1 METFQKVGSRQ
12 AIATEAGSLRW
23 LEAVDGA
30 AVARLRSVSTTWL
43 TTALM
48 APGTPSREDA
58 ARFGRGLALTH
69 AAGAAWW
76 GQPPPGVAAKDLTL
90 AELPAPGADEP
101 LWGSFGEFFA
111 EARTRPYVELA
122 DFLPGD
128 HRSLLHRACD
138 IIGSGRFDAP
148 QPARCPE
155 VARIHGDLW
164 GGNVVWA
171 SHGNHTVGTMID
183 ACAHGGHAETDLA
196 DLALFGSPH
205 LDATI
210 EGYNDVSPLADG
222 WRARVPVHQFHKLLV
237 HVVLFQGA
245 YVPRALDVAA
255 WLVR

>member
-1 METFQKVGSRQ
+1 M
-12 AIATEAGSLRW
+12 
-23 LEAVDGA
+23 
-30 AVARLRSVSTTWL
+30 
-43 TTALM
+43 
-48 APGTPSREDA
+48 
-58 ARFGRGLALTH
+58 
-69 AAGAAWW
+69 
-76 GQPPPGVAAKDLTL
+76 
-90 AELPAPGADEP
+90 
-101 LWGSFGEFFA
+101 
-111 EARTRPYVELA
+111 
-122 DFLPGD
+122 
-128 HRSLLHRACD
+128 
-138 IIGSGRFDAP
+138 
-148 QPARCPE
+148 
-155 VARIHGDLW
+155 
-164 GGNVVWA
+164 VWA